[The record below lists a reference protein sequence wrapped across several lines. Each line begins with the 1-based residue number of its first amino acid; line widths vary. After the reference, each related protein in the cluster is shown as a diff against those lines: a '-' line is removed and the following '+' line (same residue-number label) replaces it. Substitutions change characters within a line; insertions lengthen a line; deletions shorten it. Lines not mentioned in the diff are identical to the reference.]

1 MFSFSSSSR
10 SNMDVVMCGCS
21 LQASLQTSWVNEDS
35 GRRFYRCHNFKE
47 NGCGFF
53 RWLDPPF
60 CPRAREVIY
69 GLKADF
75 KNSKDEIHELKYKL
89 LKKELETK
97 SKEAKKLR
105 NELECT
111 KKGGLFLHFV
121 VIVVIVLAM
130 KLLI

>member
-1 MFSFSSSSR
+1 MKE
-10 SNMDVVMCGCS
+10 
-21 LQASLQTSWVNEDS
+21 L
-35 GRRFYRCHNFKE
+35 E

-69 GLKADF
+69 GLKSDF

-111 KKGGLFLHFV
+111 KKGEYAKV
-121 VIVVIVLAM
+121 SKEKSTNPSTVI
-130 KLLI
+130 